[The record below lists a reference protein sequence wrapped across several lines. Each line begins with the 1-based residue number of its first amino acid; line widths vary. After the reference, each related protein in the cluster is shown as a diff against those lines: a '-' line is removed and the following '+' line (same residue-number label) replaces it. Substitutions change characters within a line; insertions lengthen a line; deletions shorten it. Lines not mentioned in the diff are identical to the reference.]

1 MSSEHSQI
9 VVNTDVESAGGQNDV
24 DLMANTTGSIKV
36 IVTKQD
42 EEGKDEIIDEGEIE
56 NGKLLH
62 QKRPPPIL
70 NEPSEMSH

>member
-1 MSSEHSQI
+1 MSSEHSHV
-9 VVNTDVESAGGQNDV
+9 VVNTDVESAGGQNDI

-56 NGKLLH
+56 NGKLLQ

>member
-1 MSSEHSQI
+1 MSSEHSHV

-42 EEGKDEIIDEGEIE
+42 EEGKDEIID
-56 NGKLLH
+56 
-62 QKRPPPIL
+62 
-70 NEPSEMSH
+70 